1 MGSVTL
7 TMASVR
13 VLTLNCWGIWL
24 LSSDREAR
32 IAAIAAHLAQGDY
45 DIVLLQEVWCV
56 SDFDLIRK
64 EAGHCLPSSHFFHIG
79 AIGSGTCVLSKY
91 AMQNV
96 TYHEYSLSGN
106 PQDILHVDWY
116 AGKGLGVCSI
126 KINDMDVRVF
136 VSHLHAEYLSSKE
149 SYFAHRVAQALEAS
163 LWMKL
168 TSAGAD
174 LVIFGGDFN
183 SEPGDAPYNVL
194 RTINCLQDA
203 WIDANGPAGGESCGA
218 EKNSYT
224 GLHNS
229 ILPGS
234 CSFKPSE
241 LAIIPEGQRI
251 DFVMFKSGLGWS
263 CKAMSC
269 NQPLPARIPGQSVSY
284 SDHEGVAA
292 TLVVEKINENP
303 QDKKTEETMPC
314 KKDVL
319 ATSKRI
325 ISDRLNQSLKD
336 QVFFSMLAVIFVF
349 LVISLIASSPILT
362 TLQSIV
368 VSLLSVLATIYTLI
382 VGVHCRKER
391 NALRAAVQSLIV
403 LQEQKA

>member
-1 MGSVTL
+1 MGSLPLVMST
-7 TMASVR
+7 VR

-32 IAAIAAHLAQGDY
+32 IAAIASHLAQGDY

-64 EAGHCLPSSHFFHIG
+64 EAGNCLPFSHFFHIG

-91 AMQNV
+91 ALQDV

-106 PQDILHVDWY
+106 PQDILHGDWY
-116 AGKGLGVCSI
+116 AGKGLGVCRI

-136 VSHLHAEYLSSKE
+136 ISHLHAEYLSSKE
-149 SYFAHRVAQALEAS
+149 SYFSHRVSQALEAS
-163 LWMKL
+163 LWIKL
-168 TSAGAD
+168 ASTGAD
-174 LVIFGGDFN
+174 LVILGGDFN
-183 SEPGDAPYNVL
+183 SDPGDAPYNVL
-194 RTINCLQDA
+194 RALNCLQDA

-241 LAIIPEGQRI
+241 LAIIPRGQRI
-251 DFVMFKSGLGWS
+251 DFVMFKSGPGWS

-269 NQPLPARIPGQSVSY
+269 NQPLPERVPGQSVSY

-292 TLVVEKINENP
+292 TLVVEKIDENIH
-303 QDKKTEETMPC
+303 DEKTEENMPC
-314 KKDVL
+314 KKEVL
-319 ATSKRI
+319 ATSKTI
-325 ISDRLNQSLKD
+325 ISKRLTQSFKD
-336 QVFFSMLAVIFVF
+336 QLFFSMLAVIFVF
-349 LVISLIASSPILT
+349 LVISLIASTPTLT
-362 TLQSIV
+362 TMQSILV
-368 VSLLSVLATIYTLI
+368 LLFSVLATIYALI
-382 VGVHCRKER
+382 AGVHCRKER
-391 NALRAAVQSLIV
+391 NALKAAIQSLTV